1 MKKRRQ
7 LHYLQIL
14 WAEQNASAF
23 NLAWFEFVDFRKW
36 HLKHRRILKAMCC
49 TNKASVRH
57 VASRRVRWKSL
68 LAKTQP
74 KRWMVLRRCSRHTKS
89 LDVTLHSF
97 IRQTFLP
104 RSILTASKQKN
115 CRVHVWLYHLS
126 FGKIRSE
133 STVLGLDYP
142 WIWLPTYISNSD
154 KSSFN
159 GFSKEENFLHSWTF
173 WFCNF
178 LPTESVGALK
188 TQVVS
193 CFLMSTICK
202 PVYAKIK
209 QLPEVWGKSPQKKYY
224 DWNRWRILD

>member
-14 WAEQNASAF
+14 WAEQNTSAF
-23 NLAWFEFVDFRKW
+23 NRFEFVDFRKW

-49 TNKASVRH
+49 TNKVSVRH

-104 RSILTASKQKN
+104 RSILTASKQKTAE
-115 CRVHVWLYHLS
+115 S
-126 FGKIRSE
+126 FGKDPIWIYGAGIRLSMIFVANIYIQRWQIKV
-133 STVLGLDYP
+133 SMVFPRKKTFFTVELFDSAIFYQQNL
-142 WIWLPTYISNSD
+142 L
-154 KSSFN
+154 
-159 GFSKEENFLHSWTF
+159 
-173 WFCNF
+173 
-178 LPTESVGALK
+178 AL
-188 TQVVS
+188 
-193 CFLMSTICK
+193 
-202 PVYAKIK
+202 
-209 QLPEVWGKSPQKKYY
+209 
-224 DWNRWRILD
+224 